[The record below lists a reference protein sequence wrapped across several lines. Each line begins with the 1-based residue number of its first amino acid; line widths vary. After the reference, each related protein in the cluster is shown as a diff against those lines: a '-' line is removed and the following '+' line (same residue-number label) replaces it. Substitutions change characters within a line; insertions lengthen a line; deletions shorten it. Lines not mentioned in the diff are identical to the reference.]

1 MSWEAELQRKWRKI
15 LKGLDKYVE
24 NRRHCQCQTVV
35 TEGTASLLAYCHF
48 KFFENVQFGILIS
61 QHHIPGTASGHGSDN
76 KFEDL
81 CCAELVNYILEPIR
95 KKCTDII
102 FSC

>member
-1 MSWEAELQRKWRKI
+1 MSWDAELQRKSRNV
-15 LKGLDKYVE
+15 LEGLDNCIAY
-24 NRRHCQCQTVV
+24 RH
-35 TEGTASLLAYCHF
+35 L

-61 QHHIPGTASGHGSDN
+61 QHHIPGTASGHGSHK

-81 CCAELVNYILEPIR
+81 CYTELVNYILEPI

-102 FSC
+102 FSS